1 MPDSLLCNCVFM
13 KIEGINQQNLPIQ
26 QNDSSASATQSPAD
40 KSDTRLWEA
49 CQGFEA
55 LFMGYLV
62 KSMQQTIPEG
72 SLSTSGLPD
81 MMFNQVMGSAM
92 SEGGGIGLA
101 ELLYRELQTQT
112 DGESSENEDGVS
124 LQDLL
129 TRPVRKEIE

>member
-1 MPDSLLCNCVFM
+1 MPDSLSCNYRFM
-13 KIEGINQQNLPIQ
+13 KIEGIDQQNLPIQ

-40 KSDTRLWEA
+40 KSDARLWEA

-62 KSMQQTIPEG
+62 KSMQQTLPEG

-81 MMFNQVMGSAM
+81 MMFNQVMGSAL

-101 ELLYRELQTQT
+101 ELLYKDLLTQSEGEL
-112 DGESSENEDGVS
+112 SENEDGIS

-129 TRPVRKEIE
+129 TRPVRKETE